1 MQLCESDGSGGV
13 KTQAQG
19 FMQVTLKGCRM
30 DLFSHNNDWTN
41 IQMGIS
47 EATVKPEGDCCCGVS
62 ELAQVNAVNEYR
74 TKSCLCK
81 VDFFKVRNIQI
92 LTNLTCTY

>member
-1 MQLCESDGSGGV
+1 
-13 KTQAQG
+13 
-19 FMQVTLKGCRM
+19 
-30 DLFSHNNDWTN
+30 
-41 IQMGIS
+41 MGIS

-74 TKSCLCK
+74 TNNSLYK

-92 LTNLTCTY
+92 LTNLTCPY